1 MDTTKVFVKF
11 LLEGKTSVP
20 DVFISCSFI
29 PGAHFES
36 SSVIVSSMVKRYG
49 IISRRC
55 SSHI

>member
-1 MDTTKVFVKF
+1 MDATKVFVKF

-36 SSVIVSSMVKRYG
+36 SSVIVSFYG
-49 IISRRC
+49 
-55 SSHI
+55 